1 MYICGV
7 QKRKCKDLARQ
18 PAPTQLALYL
28 AARGLVGEW
37 RGSLMRYGS
46 VLETV
51 GYFVHTRI
59 LAIMF
64 THGFCCGNRV

>member
-1 MYICGV
+1 MQISGV

-18 PAPTQLALYL
+18 PAPTGLVFYL

-37 RGSLMRYGS
+37 RGSLFRHGS

-51 GYFVHTRI
+51 SYYVLTRI
-59 LAIMF
+59 FL
-64 THGFCCGNRV
+64 RE